1 MPAQFRLGFLSHL
14 HGTAEPRQLYRDYV
28 ELFVAAEELGFD
40 SGWVAQHHFEDS
52 AGRLPSPF
60 PFLAAVA
67 ERTARIRLG
76 TAVVTL
82 PLEDPLRV
90 AEDAAV
96 LDALSG
102 GRVELG
108 VGSGTDPAVFAAFGK
123 NVDRRREDTT
133 AGVAALASAFA
144 GQPAGGTDFR
154 LQPPAPGL
162 ASRLWQAAFSAGGA
176 RYVGGTGSRLLL
188 NRATFGSPGRTDE
201 VQAPWARAYLEAH
214 RGPADQS
221 RIGLSRG
228 VYPAAD
234 KRSAKAAIESPVR
247 RMAERM
253 ITAGR
258 FPAGLSSEE
267 YFELMHISYGSPE
280 EVAQRLATD
289 RVLPLATDLIVQFS
303 PAAPA
308 LGEAIAAL
316 ELIATQVAPALGWR
330 PAPQPGPARSA
341 PSVPD
346 RPRALGDAP
355 YAAAA
360 VDSGIASS

>member
-1 MPAQFRLGFLSHL
+1 MTAVPAQFRLGFLSHL
-14 HGTAEPRQLYRDYV
+14 HGSAEPRQLYRDYV

-40 SGWVAQHHFEDS
+40 SGWVAQHHFDAS
-52 AGRLPSPF
+52 SGRLPSPF

-67 ERTARIRLG
+67 ERTRRIHLG

-108 VGSGTDPAVFAAFGK
+108 VGSGADPAVFAAFGK
-123 NVDRRREDTT
+123 SIDHRREDNS
-133 AGVAALASAFA
+133 AGVAALAGAFA
-144 GQPAGGTDFR
+144 GQPVGGTEFR
-154 LQPPAPGL
+154 LQPAAPGL
-162 ASRLWQAAFSAGGA
+162 AGRLWQAAFSQDGA
-176 RYVGGTGSRLLL
+176 RYVGAAGSRLLL
-188 NRATFGSPGRTDE
+188 NRATFGSAGRTDA
-201 VQAPWARAYLEAH
+201 VQAPWAQAYRAAYP
-214 RGPADQS
+214 GPADQI

-234 KRSAKAAIESPVR
+234 KRAAKAAIEAPVLA
-247 RMAERM
+247 MAERM
-253 ITAGR
+253 IKTGR

-280 EVAQRLATD
+280 EVTARLATD

-308 LGEAIAAL
+308 LGAAIAGL
-316 ELIATQVAPALGWR
+316 ELIATQVAPALGWK
-330 PAPQPGPARSA
+330 P
-341 PSVPD
+341 
-346 RPRALGDAP
+346 
-355 YAAAA
+355 AAAGMTA
-360 VDSGIASS
+360 AGSSIQLSDRLTAHSFSRPGRTLG